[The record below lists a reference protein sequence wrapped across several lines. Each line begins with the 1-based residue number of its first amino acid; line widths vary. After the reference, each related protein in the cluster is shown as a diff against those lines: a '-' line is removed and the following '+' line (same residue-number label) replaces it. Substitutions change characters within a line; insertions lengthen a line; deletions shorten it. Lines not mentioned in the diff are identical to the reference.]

1 MCVEF
6 STSLVATGM
15 RSRCACSNLRVNTH
29 ASSNFSYALRRA
41 LGPLS
46 GYLSD
51 PLVTDIFVNGETGL
65 WVDRGRGAKREATW
79 RVETPALKALAVQLI
94 AAGGR
99 HLDELNPCVD
109 VRLEQGIRVHAV
121 LPPISTIGP
130 IVSLRIPRVSGLS
143 FNQLAEGGLCTEA
156 QKQALHQLVADRK
169 NLLITGPTGSGKTT
183 LLAALMSLA
192 SPRERILTLEDVAE
206 LQINH
211 PHVVSLE
218 TRQPNIEGGGGV
230 DLERLIRE
238 ALRMRPNRLVV
249 GECRG
254 PELRVLLSALN
265 TGHDGGAGTLHA
277 SSLDDVP
284 ARLEA
289 LGASAGIASRDLS
302 RQVVSAIDVV
312 VQLGEHD
319 GQRRVLAIGALRC
332 DATGRLQVVT
342 LSDEQIQIWAS
353 GSEPT

>member
-1 MCVEF
+1 MK
-6 STSLVATGM
+6 SAT
-15 RSRCACSNLRVNTH
+15 TIE
-29 ASSNFSYALRRA
+29 FSYALRQA

-46 GYLSD
+46 AYLGD
-51 PLVTDIFVNGETGL
+51 RRVTDVFVNGDRGL
-65 WVDRGRGAKREATW
+65 WVDRGHGAEPETTWALGSTELRAFATG
-79 RVETPALKALAVQLI
+79 LI

-109 VRLEQGIRVHAV
+109 VRLEHGIRVHAV
-121 LPPISTIGP
+121 LPPISTNGP
-130 IVSLRIPRVSGLS
+130 VLSIRIPRVTERSFDDLAHSGLCS
-143 FNQLAEGGLCTEA
+143 EQ
-156 QKQALHQLVADRK
+156 QASALRSLVSARK
-169 NLLITGPTGSGKTT
+169 NILITGPTGSGKTT

-192 SPRERILTLEDVAE
+192 SPLERILTLEDVAE
-206 LQINH
+206 LQIRH

-218 TRQPNIEGGGGV
+218 TRQPNIEGSGGV

-277 SSLDDVP
+277 SSLRDVP

-289 LGASAGIASRDLS
+289 LGASAAIEPRDLG

-312 VQLGEHD
+312 VHLEERHGTRYIVEF
-319 GQRRVLAIGALRC
+319 
-332 DATGRLQVVT
+332 GRLLLDDAGMLKTAVFSGAELQN
-342 LSDEQIQIWAS
+342 WAS
-353 GSEPT
+353 GSLPT

>member
-1 MCVEF
+1 MQLCSNSSVQSLKSSEF
-6 STSLVATGM
+6 SYG
-15 RSRCACSNLRVNTH
+15 LRQ
-29 ASSNFSYALRRA
+29 A

-46 GYLSD
+46 TYLND
-51 PLVTDIFVNGETGL
+51 RTVTDIFVNGDRGL
-65 WVDRGRGAKREATW
+65 WVDRGQGAKRELTWSLSGTDLKNLAT
-79 RVETPALKALAVQLI
+79 TLI
-94 AAGGR
+94 GAGGR

-109 VRLEQGIRVHAV
+109 VRLERGVRVHAV

-130 IVSLRIPRVSGLS
+130 VLSIRIPRAGGLT
-143 FNQLAEGGLCTEA
+143 FEQLAKNGLCS
-156 QKQALHQLVADRK
+156 QQQALALQQCVATRR

-183 LLAALMSLA
+183 LLAALMSLV

-206 LQINH
+206 LQIQH

-218 TRQPNIEGGGGV
+218 TRQPNIEGGGAV

-277 SSLDDVP
+277 SSLADVP

-289 LGASAGIASRDLS
+289 LGASAQIGAADLA

-312 VQLGEHD
+312 VHLGEDCGTRRVSQLGK
-319 GQRRVLAIGALRC
+319 LRLD
-332 DATGRLQVVT
+332 DAGLLEISAYTDADL
-342 LSDEQIQIWAS
+342 QIWAS
-353 GSEPT
+353 GSLPT